1 MNIRLTINLLGRT
14 VLFEAGLLLFPII
27 VALIYGES
35 FFGFA
40 VGLLIAAV
48 VGSACILVKPKSK
61 SMYAREGFIVCALSW
76 IVISLIGAVPFVI
89 EKWIPNYIDAVFEI
103 VSGFT
108 TTGATI
114 MQDYTNAGHM
124 ALFFW
129 RTFSHFI
136 GGMGVLVFILAILP
150 LASDKSIHLMRAEV
164 PGTSVGKLVPKL
176 KKTAIILYAI
186 YGGLTFIEFIL
197 LLFAPD
203 MTFFEALT
211 HALSTAGT
219 GGFSNRAGSIGEF
232 CPYVQYVISAFMLI
246 FAINFNL
253 YYFILI
259 GQWRAAAKNEE
270 FRWFVVIV
278 AACTVAVTLNIRHLY
293 GTGEESF
300 RTALFQTA
308 ALVSSTGFG
317 TADLVS
323 LPMFSQ
329 IIFVLLMFCGACAGS
344 TGGGL
349 KLSRIMILIKSVINE
364 LKRMLRP
371 REVLKV
377 RMDKKPLSDD
387 IVRSAIMIFGMY
399 MLIIAGSVVIVSFE
413 GFDFA
418 KTTTSVIS
426 CMGNMGPTLWSGSCF
441 ADFSW
446 YSKIVLSFDML
457 CGRLEIIP
465 ILMLF
470 VPSIWKYR
478 QKIPV
483 VEG

>member
-1 MNIRLTINLLGRT
+1 MLGRT
-14 VLFEAGLLLFPII
+14 VLIEAALLILPII
-27 VALIYGES
+27 VALCYGEP

-40 VGLLIAAV
+40 VALAIAAV
-48 VGSACILVKPKSK
+48 AGSACIIVKPKSRA
-61 SMYAREGFIVCALSW
+61 MYAREGFVICALSW
-76 IVISLIGAVPFVI
+76 IVISLIGAVPFVL
-89 EKWIPNYIDAVFEI
+89 ENWIPNYIDALFEI

-108 TTGATI
+108 TTGATV
-114 MQDYTNAGHM
+114 MQDFTNEGCY

-129 RTFSHFI
+129 RTLSHFI
-136 GGMGVLVFILAILP
+136 GGMGVLVFILAIMP
-150 LASDKSIHLMRAEV
+150 LASERSIHIMRAEV

-176 KKTAIILYAI
+176 KKTAMILYGI
-186 YGGLTFIEFIL
+186 YAGLTFIEFIL
-197 LLFAPD
+197 LLFGKLS
-203 MTFFEALT
+203 FFEALT

-232 CPYVQYVISAFMLI
+232 SPYVQYVIAIFMLL

-259 GQWRAAAKNEE
+259 GQWKQSVKNEE
-270 FRWFVVIV
+270 FHWFLIIV
-278 AACTVAVTLNIRHLY
+278 AAATLAVTFNIRHLF
-293 GTGEESF
+293 TTFEESF
-300 RTALFQTA
+300 RTALFQIS

-317 TADLVS
+317 TVDLVK

-349 KLSRIMILIKSVINE
+349 KLSRVMILFKSIGNEIKR
-364 LKRMLRP
+364 LLRP

-377 RMDKKPLSDD
+377 RMDRKPLSDD
-387 IVRSAIMIFGMY
+387 TVHSAIMIFVMY
-399 MLIIAGSVVIVSFE
+399 MIIIAGSMVIVSFD

-418 KTTTSVIS
+418 KTSTSVIS
-426 CMGNMGPTLWSGSCF
+426 CMGNMGPGLWSGSSF

-446 YSKIVLSFDML
+446 YSKIVFSLDML
-457 CGRLEIIP
+457 LGRLEIIP
-465 ILMLF
+465 IIMLF

-478 QKIPV
+478 QTTQD
-483 VEG
+483 